1 MGRLFG
7 TDGVRGVAISELTV
21 DMAMLI
27 GKAAALTLS
36 KASHRKSK
44 ILIGK
49 DTRVS
54 GDVIESALIAG
65 ICSVGADVHLLGVV
79 PTPAVAYLTVKYG
92 ADAGVVISAS
102 HNSYEF
108 NGIKLFSGTGYK
120 LPDEIENE
128 IERLVLDAPNEIVN
142 ADCDTIGRIYT
153 EKNAEWDYVR
163 YLIKQIDSDLG
174 RMKIAV
180 DCANGAASATAEKF
194 FRGINANVTFLN
206 NTPDGYNINRNCGST
221 DLSGLSKYVVENRCV
236 AGIAFDGDADRCLVV
251 DEKGEPVDG
260 DKLIALLALDM
271 KQNEKLASNTCV
283 VTQMTNLGFFRWAK
297 ENGIVVST
305 SSKIGDR
312 YVLERMLIGGYNLGG
327 EQSGHIILSDCA
339 TTGDGELSGAK
350 ILEILAKSGKKMS
363 ELANVFIP
371 YPQLLLNVK
380 LRDGVKGAWK
390 DDVDVREIIDY
401 CTERLGSDGRIF
413 VRESGT
419 EPLLRI
425 MVEGKDADAIYNYA
439 HAIEK
444 VVQDKL
450 GEISSENC

>member
-7 TDGVRGVAISELTV
+7 TDGARGVAISELTV
-21 DMAMLI
+21 DKALLI
-27 GKAAALTLS
+27 GKAAALTLAKS
-36 KASHRKSK
+36 GNRKPK

-49 DTRVS
+49 DTRIS
-54 GDVIESALIAG
+54 GDILEAALVAG
-65 ICSVGADVHLLGVV
+65 ICSVGADVHLLGVL

-108 NGIKLFSGTGYK
+108 NGIKLFAGTGYK
-120 LPDEIENE
+120 LPDEIEAE
-128 IERLVLDAPNEIVN
+128 IERLVLDANDEIVN
-142 ADCDTIGRIYT
+142 ADCDSIGHIYT

-163 YLIKQIDSDLG
+163 YLIKQFDTDLG

-180 DCANGAASATAEKF
+180 DCANGAAYSTAEKF

-206 NTPDGYNINRNCGST
+206 NNPDGYNINRKCGST
-221 DLSGLSKYVVENRCV
+221 DLSGLSKFVVENRCA

-251 DEKGEPVDG
+251 DEKGVEVDG

-271 KQNEKLASNTCV
+271 KENEKLAANTCV

-305 SSKIGDR
+305 ASKIGDR

-327 EQSGHIILSDCA
+327 EQSGHIILSDIA

-363 ELANVFIP
+363 ELANVFTP

-380 LRDGVKGAWK
+380 LREGTKGTWK
-390 DDVDVREIIDY
+390 DYRDINEIIEF
-401 CTERLGSDGRIF
+401 CTEKLGSDGRIL

-425 MVEGKDADAIYNYA
+425 MVEGKDAEVIYNYA

-444 VVQDKL
+444 VVEDKI
-450 GEISSENC
+450 GDMNSENS

>member
-7 TDGVRGVAISELTV
+7 TDGARGVAISEITV
-21 DMAMLI
+21 DKAMLI

-36 KASHRKSK
+36 KTANHKPK

-49 DTRVS
+49 DTRIS
-54 GDVIESALIAG
+54 GDILEAALIAG
-65 ICSVGADVHLLGVV
+65 ICSVGADVHLLGVI

-108 NGIKLFSGTGYK
+108 NGIKLFSSTGYK
-120 LPDEIENE
+120 LPDEVENE
-128 IERLVLDAPNEIVN
+128 IERLVLDAQDEIIN
-142 ADCDTIGRIYT
+142 ADCDTIGHIYT

-163 YLIKQIDSDLG
+163 YLIKQIDTDLG
-174 RMKIAV
+174 RMKIAI
-180 DCANGAASATAEKF
+180 DCANGAASSTAEKF

-206 NTPDGYNINRNCGST
+206 NTPDGFNINRNCGST
-221 DLSGLSKYVVENRCV
+221 DLSMLSKYVVENRCV

-251 DEKGEPVDG
+251 DEKGELVDG

-271 KQNEKLASNTCV
+271 KENEKLASNTCV

-327 EQSGHIILSDCA
+327 EQSGHIILSDIA

-363 ELANVFIP
+363 DLANVFTP

-380 LRDGVKGAWK
+380 LRDGAKGTWK
-390 DDVDVREIIDY
+390 TDSDIEEMINY
-401 CTERLGSDGRIF
+401 CSERLGSDGRIF

-425 MVEGKDADAIYNYA
+425 MVEGRDAEAIYNYA
-439 HAIEK
+439 HAIAK
-444 VVQDKL
+444 VVEDKL
-450 GEISSENC
+450 GELNSENC

>member
-7 TDGVRGVAISELTV
+7 TDGARGIAISELTV
-21 DMAMLI
+21 DKAMLI

-36 KASHRKSK
+36 KTGNHKPK

-49 DTRVS
+49 DTRIS
-54 GDVIESALIAG
+54 CDILEAALVAG
-65 ICSVGADVHLLGVV
+65 ICSVGADVHLLGVL

-92 ADAGVVISAS
+92 ADAGVMISAS

-120 LPDEIENE
+120 LPDGIESE
-128 IERLVLDAPNEIVN
+128 IERLVLDANDEIINV
-142 ADCDTIGRIYT
+142 DGDKIGHIHT

-163 YLIKQIDSDLG
+163 YLIKQIDTDLG

-180 DCANGAASATAEKF
+180 DCANGASFSTAEKF
-194 FRGINANVTFLN
+194 FRGINANATFLS
-206 NTPDGYNINRNCGST
+206 NTPDGCNINRECGST
-221 DLSGLSKYVVENRCV
+221 SLAALSKYVVENRCV
-236 AGIAFDGDADRCLVV
+236 AGVAFDGDADRCLIV
-251 DEKGEPVDG
+251 DDKGEPVDG
-260 DKLIALLALDM
+260 DKLIALLAFDM
-271 KQNEKLASNTCV
+271 KENEKLAANTCV

-297 ENGIVVST
+297 EIGIVVST

-327 EQSGHIILSDCA
+327 EQSGHIILSDIA

-363 ELANVFIP
+363 ELAKIFTP
-371 YPQLLLNVK
+371 YPQLLVNVK
-380 LRDGVKGAWK
+380 LADGKKGLWQLDEDIK
-390 DDVDVREIIDY
+390 EIIDF
-401 CTERLGSDGRIF
+401 CEEKLADDGRIL

-425 MVEGKDADAIYNYA
+425 MVEGKDAEAIYQYA
-439 HAIEK
+439 HAIAK
-444 VVQDKL
+444 VVEDKL
-450 GEISSENC
+450 GETNSENC